1 MQRVTVLPVGAFRL
15 SPKQHYG
22 TVCLC
27 ILFIRERQ
35 HDGTSSYGHLR
46 YKTGTSDFSKNW
58 SALPGVLAQAGAGT
72 TERRC
77 HRAAGWLRIMG
88 SARNRR
94 RKLDGVCSW
103 CGRGSS
109 KHSASTTTRQDI
121 HCEELVDVVRKRGFE
136 PPLPCGNKLLRLAR
150 LPVPPLPHEEGEIV
164 ELETPDYRQNRR
176 WPSSPG
182 RPSAQNLR
190 AGL

>member
-58 SALPGVLAQAGAGT
+58 SALPGVLAQAGAGA

-121 HCEELVDVVRKRGFE
+121 HCEELVDVVRKRGFGHSGGSLVNE
-136 PPLPCGNKLLRLAR
+136 
-150 LPVPPLPHEEGEIV
+150 
-164 ELETPDYRQNRR
+164 
-176 WPSSPG
+176 
-182 RPSAQNLR
+182 LR
-190 AGL
+190 ANTPNQSNESYRNFASRYKTGTANRGRKSELILRALASNRTR